1 MDFKS
6 GKMPINDPIQL
17 LRYREDIFAPD
28 LLIAAVGWLD
38 FFTWL
43 SNNPS
48 NIEDICSSL
57 DLANRPVDVML
68 TLFSAMGLI
77 GNEGGMFRLTD
88 LAEEFLVKD
97 SPWDLGPYLA
107 SLKNR
112 PVCREM
118 FKVLR
123 TGQPARWG
131 AEEDEDEWARAME
144 REDFAQPFTAAMD
157 SRGAYLAPHMAG
169 ALDCAG
175 FESLLDIAGGSGIY
189 AGAVVSLHERMRAA
203 VLEKP
208 PVDEAARSAIS
219 QRGMSGRVSVIAGDM
234 FSDELPPGHDIHLYS
249 HVLHDWDA
257 GAGQELMHKSYR
269 TLPPGGMVVVFDA
282 HINAEKT
289 GPLPVAEY
297 SVLLMFST
305 EGKCYSVG
313 EMGDMLTEA
322 GFEDIRRIPT
332 GAYRSL
338 ITAKKPASS

>member
-1 MDFKS
+1 MGVERS
-6 GKMPINDPIQL
+6 PHTDPIQL
-17 LRYREDIFAPD
+17 LRYRESIFAPD
-28 LLIAAVGWLD
+28 LLIAAAGWLD

-43 SNNPS
+43 SHKPS
-48 NIEDICSSL
+48 DIEYICGSL
-57 DLANRPVDVML
+57 DLAHRPVDVML

-77 GNEGGMFRLTD
+77 RNDGGVFRLTD
-88 LAEEFLVKD
+88 LGDEFLQKD

-118 FKVLR
+118 FKVLK

-157 SRGAYLAPHMAG
+157 SRGAYLSPHMAG
-169 ALDCAG
+169 ALDCTG
-175 FESLLDIAGGSGIY
+175 HESLLDIAGGSGIY
-189 AGAVVSLHERMRAA
+189 ACAVVSSHEHMRAA

-219 QRGMSGRVSVIAGDM
+219 QRGMSDKVSVITGDM

-249 HVLHDWDA
+249 HVLHDW
-257 GAGQELMHKSYR
+257 GAEAAQELMHKSYR
-269 TLPPGGMVVVFDA
+269 ALPPGGMVAVFDA
-282 HINAEKT
+282 HINAEKN

-305 EGKCYSVG
+305 EGKCYSVK
-313 EMGDMLTEA
+313 EMEDMLTEA
-322 GFEDIRRIPT
+322 GFEDIRYIPT
-332 GAYRSL
+332 VAYRSL
-338 ITAKKPASS
+338 ITAIKE